1 MTTQSQLLTGGS
13 TGDGHFY
20 EAGTSYVGMKFN
32 SVNALGVGETL
43 SQLKCSVKAFNSP
56 TGDVTAKLYNSGGSV
71 KETSQLPHIQAE
83 SISTSD
89 YEWLTFNFSN
99 TVTIAN
105 GDILAV
111 HYSSGSGSNWLN
123 AQWHGA
129 DVYDSTDT
137 IFASEQTEKSDGD
150 FTFYFTYGSAPP
162 SDAVTFM
169 PPPPAWVQI

>member
-20 EAGTSYVGMKFN
+20 EAGTSFVGMKFN

-43 SQLKCSVKAFNSP
+43 SQLKCSVKAFGSP

-71 KETSQLPHIQAE
+71 KETSSNTKLAQ
-83 SISTSD
+83 SISTDD
-89 YEWLTFNFSN
+89 YEWLTFDFTN
-99 TVTIAN
+99 TIEIAN

-111 HYSSGSGSNWLN
+111 HYSSGDGSNWLN

-162 SDAVTFM
+162 SSGGTRL
-169 PPPPAWVQI
+169 PPPPLIARF